1 MFKALFLALSA
12 ALPLALVYLLGWWVL
27 AALGIMTAAVIV
39 LSSGQARGPEADRG
53 GRLTGYSTTSYA
65 EF

>member
-1 MFKALFLALSA
+1 MVKALFFALSA

-27 AALGIMTAAVIV
+27 AALGVVTAAVIV
-39 LSSGQARGPEADRG
+39 LSTGQARGSEVDRG